1 MVREVDFYYQPAS
14 SSSSRNSV
22 TSLKVFLPRQCFKTS
37 RVCNER
43 KLDCICTLKKIYFLY
58 SCLTSILTNSYLQKF
73 CILTSGPSLIIR
85 VVRFIAIRALKIMY
99 FLLLQYSESEMF
111 CYTEVVKMSWY
122 CLHIAAPLVDSQS
135 CSTSVIGGSFEA
147 QLLKFYDENLPF
159 LPFFTAYECMNKK
172 NRNLLSNQG
181 QIRSCPQFP
190 SLCHIP

>member
-1 MVREVDFYYQPAS
+1 MIQ
-14 SSSSRNSV
+14 NSNSIEQKYFNSP
-22 TSLKVFLPRQCFKTS
+22 TSEIEFEQ
-37 RVCNER
+37 E
-43 KLDCICTLKKIYFLY
+43 KLELKKIYFLY

-159 LPFFTAYECMNKK
+159 LPFSQHMSAWIKK
-172 NRNLLSNQG
+172 IETYF
-181 QIRSCPQFP
+181 QIKDK
-190 SLCHIP
+190 